1 MKTHLVVLE
10 SRRQFLKIA
19 GNATAALA
27 LGTALAPAHA
37 AGDPLKIGVIG
48 SGRIGSALG
57 GVWVKAGHDVMF
69 SSRTI
74 ENDRK
79 LAASLGPNA
88 RAGTP
93 KEAAAFGDVLLIA
106 VPYRAMPDVGRELG
120 DAVKGKIVIDPSNPI
135 PGRDGEIATWARE
148 KGAGAASAELLPGA
162 RIVRAF
168 NAIGYARMA
177 KAHETQGERI
187 GMPIAG
193 DDAKAIE
200 VASRLV
206 REIGYEPVLVGGLA
220 MGKYLMPGTPLAGE
234 HTPDE
239 IRKIAATLK

>member
-1 MKTHLVVLE
+1 MKAYRIE
-10 SRRQFLKIA
+10 GRRHFLKIA
-19 GNATAALA
+19 GTAAA
-27 LGTALAPAHA
+27 AVAVNAVLGSAHA
-37 AGDPLKIGVIG
+37 ASEPLKIGVIG

-57 GVWVKAGHDVMF
+57 GVWVKMGHKVMF

-74 ENDRK
+74 ENDKK

-88 RAGTP
+88 SAGTP
-93 KEAAAFGDVLLIA
+93 QEAAAFGDVLLIA
-106 VPYRAMPDVGRELG
+106 VPYRAMPDVGKEIG
-120 DAVKGKIVIDPSNPI
+120 GAVKGKIVIDPSNPI
-135 PGRDGEIATWARE
+135 PNRDGETATWARE
-148 KGAGAASAELLPGA
+148 KGAGYATAELLPGA
-162 RIVRAF
+162 RVVRAF

-177 KAHETQGERI
+177 KAHETPGERI
-187 GMPIAG
+187 GMPMAG

-200 VASRLV
+200 VASRLI

-239 IRKIAATLK
+239 IRKIASTLK